1 MAIKGIA
8 QFYRDR
14 KRHIITSQTD
24 HKCVLDSCRHLQQA
38 GWDITY
44 LPVRPDGL
52 VDMAQL
58 EVRAARPRPRA
69 AQALSRILAGGHSRR
84 HRAGVH
90 HGHQQR
96 NRRHAASGRDRSSL
110 PQARRVLPHRR
121 RAGCGQSAVGRQC
134 AEHRRHVDQRPQ
146 GGCLAPAILLC
157 QSLTAAPNTRF
168 TGPRAWVPFTC
179 AGGRA
184 CGSSRSST
192 AAGRSAACVAGRC
205 RRRSW

>member
-58 EVRAARPRPRA
+58 EVSAAGPQPRA
-69 AQALSRILAGGHSRR
+69 AQALSRMLVGRHSRR

-96 NRRHAASGRDRSSL
+96 NRRHTASRRDRGSL
-110 PQARRVLPHRR
+110 PQAWRVLPHRCC
-121 RAGCGQSAVGRQC
+121 AGCGKSAVGRQC
-134 AEHRRHVDQRPQ
+134 AEH
-146 GGCLAPAILLC
+146 
-157 QSLTAAPNTRF
+157 
-168 TGPRAWVPFTC
+168 
-179 AGGRA
+179 
-184 CGSSRSST
+184 
-192 AAGRSAACVAGRC
+192 
-205 RRRSW
+205 